1 LKPENLFILDDVPV
15 IGDFGLVSF
24 PEKQAKTS
32 DSEAVGTRN
41 YTAPELEANAE
52 HKPADKADVF
62 SLSKTFWVLASGQL
76 PPQGPLRM
84 DEPYLQF
91 SRQCNHPKAFHF
103 DGLLE
108 RGTKNNPDDRP
119 SMLEFAG
126 ELSEWL
132 NPPTNETFKTD
143 LTALSKEYENVFE
156 VADRVKRD
164 RDELIAAAKAVLV
177 SFEPVLKQIAA
188 RIEECTKIETYVG
201 SAYDL
206 EIHQFI
212 ELWGGVRLVSRDTK
226 GVRVTIVK
234 DWAAFLQSFV
244 QVEALENDTIRVVA
258 GHIVETTAYGSRF
271 CGVAPV
277 WIKEITALRGSAQ
290 LANESEMF
298 RAGLLNNLNPAIS
311 AFGESVKKL
320 PQ

>member
-1 LKPENLFILDDVPV
+1 MRGFCTEL
-15 IGDFGLVSF
+15 
-24 PEKQAKTS
+24 
-32 DSEAVGTRN
+32 
-41 YTAPELEANAE
+41 TA
-52 HKPADKADVF
+52 
-62 SLSKTFWVLASGQL
+62 
-76 PPQGPLRM
+76 
-84 DEPYLQF
+84 
-91 SRQCNHPKAFHF
+91 
-103 DGLLE
+103 
-108 RGTKNNPDDRP
+108 
-119 SMLEFAG
+119 
-126 ELSEWL
+126 WL
-132 NPPTNETFKTD
+132 NPPSTESLKTD
-143 LTALSKEYENVFE
+143 FKALSKEYENVFLI
-156 VADRVKRD
+156 ADRAKRN
-164 RDELIAAAKAVLV
+164 RDDLIAAAKAILV

-188 RIEECTKIETYVG
+188 RMNDCTKIETYVG
-201 SAYDL
+201 SASDL
-206 EIHQFI
+206 EIHQYI
-212 ELWGGVRLVSRDTK
+212 GGVGLVSRDTK
-226 GVRVTIVK
+226 GVRVTIGK